1 MGHVWVILT
10 HIFGV
15 FGRVR
20 EMGAR
25 RYYMG
30 SIVRVVLWAF
40 WVRLWVMFCVGMTH
54 TKSTAVCAS
63 PMVVGHV
70 GYVFMFKYQ

>member
-1 MGHVWVILT
+1 VGHVWVIMT
-10 HIFGV
+10 HIFRV

-25 RYYMG
+25 RCFRWA
-30 SIVRVVLWAF
+30 IAWVVLWAF
-40 WVRLWVMFCVGMTH
+40 WVCVWVMFCVGMTH
-54 TKSTAVCAS
+54 TKRKDVCAS

-70 GYVFMFKYQ
+70 GYVFMFD